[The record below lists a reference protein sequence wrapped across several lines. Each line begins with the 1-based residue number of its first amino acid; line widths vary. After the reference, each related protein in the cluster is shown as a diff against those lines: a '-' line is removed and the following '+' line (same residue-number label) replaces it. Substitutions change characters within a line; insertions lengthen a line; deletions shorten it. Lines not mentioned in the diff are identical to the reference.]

1 VGVTVAGVAALMQV
15 NLSMDELSIV
25 STETKRRVSMKTGL
39 RTLFAAFS
47 LLVATTSFAAETKPF
62 DQATFDA
69 LQAANKPVLVDVYAD
84 WCPTCKQQEPLIS
97 ALIGSPEFKDY
108 TVLKVNFDTQKDV
121 RKTLRVN
128 YQSTLIVYRGKQE
141 VARSTGDTNKDSIA
155 ASLRKG
161 LS

>member
-1 VGVTVAGVAALMQV
+1 
-15 NLSMDELSIV
+15 
-25 STETKRRVSMKTGL
+25 MKTGL
-39 RTLFAAFS
+39 RTIFAGFL
-47 LLVATTSFAAETKPF
+47 LLVAATAFAAETKPF

-69 LQAANKPVLVDVYAD
+69 LRAANKPVLVDVYAD

>member
-1 VGVTVAGVAALMQV
+1 MRVG
-15 NLSMDELSIV
+15 I
-25 STETKRRVSMKTGL
+25 
-39 RTLFAAFS
+39 RTLLAVAS
-47 LLVATTSFAAETKPF
+47 LLIAGTTFAAETKPF

-69 LQAANKPVLVDVYAD
+69 LRAANKPVLVDVYAD

-97 ALIGSPEFKDY
+97 ELIGTPEFKDY
-108 TVLKVNFDTQKDV
+108 TVLRVNFDTQKDI
-121 RKTLRVN
+121 RRTLRAS

-161 LS
+161 LI

>member
-1 VGVTVAGVAALMQV
+1 VGITVAGVATLMQV
-15 NLSMDELSIV
+15 NLSMDDLSIV

-39 RTLFAAFS
+39 RTLLAAFS
-47 LLVATTSFAAETKPF
+47 LLVAATAFAAETKPF